1 MKIIFNADSQY
12 AEVHKFSFLQ
22 ATAIIAMIISGI
34 AYWIITAVVLFD
46 PSYQ

>member
-1 MKIIFNADSQY
+1 MKIIFNVDSQY

-22 ATAIIAMIISGI
+22 ATALVAMITSGI

-46 PSYQ
+46 PTYR